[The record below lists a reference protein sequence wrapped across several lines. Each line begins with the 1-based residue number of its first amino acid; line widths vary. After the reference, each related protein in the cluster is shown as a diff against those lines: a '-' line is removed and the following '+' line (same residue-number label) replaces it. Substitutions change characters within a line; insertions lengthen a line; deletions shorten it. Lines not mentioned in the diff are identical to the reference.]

1 MSKTPHVSD
10 VSYDLAIIG
19 GGVNGCG
26 IARDAQG
33 RGLSVLLVEKD
44 DLASAT
50 SSASTKL
57 VHGGLRYLE
66 QYEFMLVRKA
76 LKEREVLLNIAPHI
90 VSPLRLV
97 LPHNKSLRPK
107 WMIRIGLFLYDTL
120 GGRKL
125 LQKSKQIDLR
135 KDEAGQALKD
145 QFTHGF
151 EYADCRVD
159 DSRLVVLNAMD
170 AAEKGATILT
180 RTILEQ
186 AHRED
191 DHWRLDVRNVQTDQT
206 KQFKARI
213 LVNAAGPWVSKVI
226 SDRVMLD
233 AKSDVR
239 LVKGS
244 HIIVPK
250 LFDHDRAYMFQ
261 NPDGRI
267 IFAIPYQGKFTML
280 GTTDVDI
287 TGHWDRA
294 EISSE
299 EIEYL
304 CNAAN
309 AYFIKQSNPQDVVWK
324 FSGIRP
330 LFDDG
335 ESSAQQIT
343 RDYVLELLNDNDKP
357 PVLSV
362 FGGKI
367 TTYRVLAQTV
377 LEKLSLWLPDLKPDW
392 THTQALPGGDF
403 KSGTLPD
410 LVKKYMADYPFL
422 PQETIKRFAKAYGT
436 RTPAMLTGAR
446 SLDDLG
452 LCFGADLYQREVD
465 YLVANE
471 WALSAQDIVWRRSKV
486 GLFMNDS
493 QIEQLADYLKQ
504 GSA

>member
-1 MSKTPHVSD
+1 MSNFPQDSEIT
-10 VSYDLAIIG
+10 YDLAIIG

-44 DLASAT
+44 DLASGT

-66 QYEFMLVRKA
+66 QYEFLLVRKA

-90 VSPLRLV
+90 VSPLRFV
-97 LPHNKSLRPK
+97 LPHHKALRPK

-125 LQKSKQIDLR
+125 LHASKQIDLR
-135 KDEAGQALKD
+135 KDEAGRSLKD

-159 DSRLVVLNAMD
+159 DSRLVVLNALD

-186 AHRED
+186 AHREN
-191 DHWRLDVRNVQTDQT
+191 DHWRLDVCDTQNDQ
-206 KQFKARI
+206 KKHFKAKV

-267 IFAIPYQGKFTML
+267 IFAIPYQDKFTML

-294 EISSE
+294 EISSD

-304 CNAAN
+304 CEAAN
-309 AYFIKQSNPQDVVWK
+309 AYFIKQSKPEDVVWK

-343 RDYVLELLNDNDKP
+343 RDYVLELLNEDNKP

-367 TTYRVLAQTV
+367 TTYRVLAQAV
-377 LEKLSLWLPDLKPDW
+377 LEKLSPWLPDLKPDW

-403 KSGTLPD
+403 VSGELPQ
-410 LVKKYMADYPFL
+410 LVDKYALKYSFL
-422 PQETIKRFAKAYGT
+422 PLKTLTRMVKSYGT
-436 RTPAMLTGAR
+436 RTPNILAQCQ
-446 SLDDLG
+446 SLEDLG
-452 LCFGADLYQREVD
+452 ICFGADLYQREVD

-471 WALSAQDIVWRRSKV
+471 WAMSAQDIVWRRSKT
-486 GLFMNDS
+486 GLFMDEN
-493 QIEQLADYLKQ
+493 QIKQLADYLKQ
-504 GSA
+504 NT

>member
-1 MSKTPHVSD
+1 MSNSPQNIETT
-10 VSYDLAIIG
+10 YDIAIIG

-26 IARDAQG
+26 IARDAAG

-44 DLASAT
+44 DLASGT

-66 QYEFMLVRKA
+66 QYEFILVRKA

-97 LPHNKSLRPK
+97 LPHHKSLRPK

-125 LQKSKQIDLR
+125 LQKSRQIDLR
-135 KDEAGQALKD
+135 KDPAGRALKN
-145 QFTHGF
+145 QFTYGF

-170 AAEKGATILT
+170 AAEKGAKILT
-180 RTILEQ
+180 RTILDQ
-186 AHRED
+186 AHRNPD
-191 DHWRLDVRNVQTDQT
+191 CWQLDVRNTQNGK
-206 KQFKARI
+206 KQKFNAKI
-213 LVNAAGPWVSKVI
+213 LINAAGPWVSQVI

-244 HIIVPK
+244 HIVVPK
-250 LFDHDRAYMFQ
+250 LFGHDRAYMFQ
-261 NPDGRI
+261 NPDNRI
-267 IFAIPYQGKFTML
+267 IFAIPYQGDFTLL

-294 EISSE
+294 EISDD
-299 EIEYL
+299 EIDYL

-309 AYFIKQSNPQDVVWK
+309 AYFEKQTAVEDVVWK

-335 ESSAQQIT
+335 ESSAQEIT
-343 RDYVLELLNDNDKP
+343 RDYVLELLEEKDAP
-357 PVLSV
+357 PALSV

-367 TTYRVLAQTV
+367 TTYRVLAQAV
-377 LEKLSLWLPDLKPDW
+377 LEDLSAWLPNLKPQW
-392 THTQALPGGDF
+392 THTAPLPGGDF
-403 KSGTLPD
+403 DPLGLQN
-410 LVKKYMADYPFL
+410 LVQTYADNYPFL
-422 PQETIKRFAKAYGT
+422 ENPTLLRMVKAYGT
-436 RTPAMLTGAR
+436 RTPDVLTHCQSINDMGQ
-446 SLDDLG
+446 
-452 LCFGADLYQREVD
+452 CFGADLYQREVD
-465 YLVANE
+465 YLIEKE
-471 WALSAQDIVWRRSKV
+471 WATTVEDIIWRRSKL
-486 GLFMNDS
+486 GLFMTKQEIDN
-493 QIEQLADYLKQ
+493 LAKYLK
-504 GSA
+504 SK